1 MSSVAVRPLSDDLG
15 AEVTGIDLSRPL
27 DDETFKAIHAAWLD
41 HGLLAFPAQTAMT
54 VDDQIAFTRR
64 FGTLIHHHMP
74 QFCLSGRTEVLVVSN
89 VKEDGRPLGQERAGR
104 NWHTDYQFLA
114 EPASGSF
121 LHAIEVPPDQGDTLF
136 IGMTTVYEAL
146 TPETRDRI
154 AGLNVVHSRVST
166 WPILYPHRPALSVEE
181 AARTP
186 DIVHPLVRTH
196 PETGRQCLYLGDVMW
211 AVEDMDLEEGQ
222 ALLRELYDFATQER
236 FVLAYRWQPGDAVLW
251 DNRCTMHCATPFAEE
266 KYRRLMYRTTAQG
279 DRPYYASD

>member
-1 MSSVAVRPLSDDLG
+1 MTAVAVRPLGDGVG
-15 AEVTGIDLSRPL
+15 AEVTGVDLSRPL
-27 DDETFKAIHAAWLD
+27 DDETYKTIHAAWLD
-41 HGLLAFPAQTAMT
+41 HGVIAFPAQTAMT

-64 FGTLIHHHMP
+64 FGALMSHHMP
-74 QFCLSGRTEVLVVSN
+74 QYCLPGRPEVLVVSN
-89 VKEDGRPLGQERAGR
+89 VKKDGRPLGQEKSGR

-136 IGMTTVYEAL
+136 IGMNAVYEAL
-146 TPETRDRI
+146 PAERRRRI

-166 WPILYPHRPALSVEE
+166 WPILYPHRPALSAEE

-196 PETGRQCLYLGDVMW
+196 PETGRQGLYLGDVMW
-211 AVEDMDLEEGQ
+211 AVEDMDLEESQ
-222 ALLRELYDFATQER
+222 ALLRQLYDFATQER
-236 FVLAYRWQPGDAVLW
+236 FVYAYRWGPGDAVLW

-266 KYRRLMYRTTAQG
+266 TYRRLMHRTTAQG
-279 DRPYYASD
+279 DRPFYASG